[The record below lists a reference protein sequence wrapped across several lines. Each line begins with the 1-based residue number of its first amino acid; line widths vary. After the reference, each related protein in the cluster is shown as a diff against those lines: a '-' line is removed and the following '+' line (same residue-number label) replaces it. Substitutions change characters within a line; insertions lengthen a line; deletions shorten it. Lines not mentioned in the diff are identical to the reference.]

1 MRLIATNLN
10 LPFNANESALALL
23 LASHIRINADEIYN
37 IRVMRHSF
45 DARDKADIRSVY
57 NVAFELS
64 EKNAKRVAQLE
75 LKNIG
80 RFPERVHQREATGSI
95 VQPAPVVVVGLGP
108 AGLFAAYELA
118 SRGFK
123 VTVLERGE
131 PVEKRKLDVE
141 AFFKDGL
148 LNTRSNIMFGEG
160 GAGTFSDG
168 KLTTRIKDE
177 RAYDVIDTLIRFGA
191 DERIGIEAKPHI
203 GTDVLS
209 KVVLNMRAFLESMG
223 VEIRFDACMTDFSS
237 INGRITSIT
246 VNGSERIDCC
256 AAVFAIGQAAR
267 DTYRLI
273 ASKGIQ
279 IVPKPFAVGVRIE
292 HPQDFIDRAQF
303 GRFAGH
309 PRLGA
314 AEYHLSSRSGE
325 RGVYTFCMCPGGY
338 VIASSSDENQVVT
351 NGMSYNARDGRNANA
366 AIIVQVNP
374 SDFGPDPLSGILFQE
389 KLEKAAFKL
398 GGGDYTAP
406 AMRVGDF
413 MNHIKPEHFGGV
425 LPTYRPSTVPK
436 DIRKCL
442 PPVITKGIEDGISS
456 FARKIKGF
464 DMYDAVLTAVESR
477 SSSPIRIVRNEFG
490 ESISINGLYPV
501 GEGAG
506 YAGGIVSSAVDGIRA
521 AEHIMKIYRPER
533 PA

>member
-10 LPFNANESALALL
+10 LPFNASESALALL
-23 LASHIRINADEIYN
+23 LSSHIRIPADEIYN
-37 IRVMRHSF
+37 IRIMRHSF

-64 EKNAKRVAQLE
+64 EKNAVRVGQLE

-80 RFPERVHQREATGSI
+80 RFPERVKRCEATGSI

-108 AGLFAAYELA
+108 AGLFAANEL
-118 SRGFK
+118 SVRGFN
-123 VTVLERGE
+123 VTVVERGE
-131 PVEKRKLDVE
+131 PIEKRKRDIE
-141 AFFKDGL
+141 TFFNDGL
-148 LNTRSNIMFGEG
+148 LNTHSNIMFGEG

-209 KVVLNMRAFLESMG
+209 KVVGNMRAFLESKG
-223 VEIRFDACMTDFSS
+223 VDIRFGACMTDFSS
-237 INGRITSIT
+237 VDGHITSVT

-256 AAVFAIGQAAR
+256 AVVLAIGQAAR
-267 DTYRLI
+267 DTYRLMV
-273 ASKGIQ
+273 SKGVELVQ
-279 IVPKPFAVGVRIE
+279 KPFAVGVRIE

-303 GRFAGH
+303 GKFAGH

-314 AEYHLSSRSGE
+314 AEYRLTGRSGE

-338 VIASSSDENQVVT
+338 VVAASSGENQVVT
-351 NGMSYNARDGRNANA
+351 NGMSYNARNGRNANS

-374 SDFGPDPLSGILFQE
+374 SDLAPDPLSGVVFQE

-413 MNHIKPEHFGGV
+413 LNHNRPERFGSV
-425 LPTYRPSTVPK
+425 LPTYRPRAIPR

-442 PPVITKGIEDGISS
+442 PPLISKGIEDGIAA
-456 FARKIKGF
+456 FARQLKGF

-477 SSSPIRIVRNEFG
+477 SSAPVRIVRTELG
-490 ESISINGLYPV
+490 ESTSLKGLYPV

-506 YAGGIVSSAVDGIRA
+506 YAGGIISAAVDGIRA
-521 AEHIMKIYRPER
+521 AEHIMNIYSPEH